1 MHDKLSQAV
10 KLYDQILS
18 QQVAQPRWR
27 TSSLAPVSPGP
38 YQQPQQSLAYG
49 QAYAPNGYAQWAP
62 QGGYQ
67 APVEAQ
73 REPLSPRISYASPPP
88 LQEQQYQQ
96 LQQHTQQHTQQPQ
109 YAPSHVSIPTAPQ
122 ISPSIP
128 SATLQSPQYAQQQPQ
143 YTTPLSA
150 PVPPLQSQYQPVSFT
165 PTPSTSSSTP
175 LVSLPHSPPPIEQR
189 HYQPPTPQTPS
200 LQSSNLTRHSSAYYV
215 PSQPAAP
222 IASLTRSSTVSSH
235 APPQLHR
242 PQQQQQ
248 QQFQAPSQPQPPQS
262 YQISSPPPA
271 VVSLSQFPSAPT
283 SAPQPTFSVYG
294 SPIPSGFEHKE
305 ERKEALLIDL

>member
-49 QAYAPNGYAQWAP
+49 QGYAPNGYAQWAP
-62 QGGYQ
+62 PQGQ

-73 REPLSPRISYASPPP
+73 REPLSPRMTYASPPP
-88 LQEQQYQQ
+88 VQEQQYQQ
-96 LQQHTQQHTQQPQ
+96 LQQHNPQPQ
-109 YAPSHVSIPTAPQ
+109 YASSPVSIPAAPQ
-122 ISPSIP
+122 VSPSIP
-128 SATLQSPQYAQQQPQ
+128 SAPLQSSQYVQQQPQ

-150 PVPPLQSQYQPVSFT
+150 PAPPPLSHYQPVSFT
-165 PTPSTSSSTP
+165 PTPLISSSAP
-175 LVSLPHSPPPIEQR
+175 FASLPHSPPPIEQR
-189 HYQPPTPQTPS
+189 HYQPPAPQTPT
-200 LQSSNLTRHSSAYYV
+200 LQSSNLTRHSSAYYA
-215 PSQPAAP
+215 PTQPAAP

-248 QQFQAPSQPQPPQS
+248 QQIQVPLQPQPPQS
-262 YQISSPPPA
+262 YQVSSPPPA
-271 VVSLSQFPSAPT
+271 PVSLSQFPSAPT

-294 SPIPSGFEHKE
+294 SSIPSGFEHKE

>member
-18 QQVAQPRWR
+18 QQVAHPRWR
-27 TSSLAPVSPGP
+27 TSSLAPASPGP
-38 YQQPQQSLAYG
+38 YQQPQQPLAYG
-49 QAYAPNGYAQWAP
+49 QGYAPNGYAQWAP

-67 APVEAQ
+67 APVEVQ
-73 REPLSPRISYASPPP
+73 REPLAPRMTYASPPP
-88 LQEQQYQQ
+88 VQEQQYQQ
-96 LQQHTQQHTQQPQ
+96 HTQQSR
-109 YAPSHVSIPTAPQ
+109 YAPSPVSVPTAPQ

-128 SATLQSPQYAQQQPQ
+128 SATPRYAQQQPQ
-143 YTTPLSA
+143 YTTPLTA
-150 PVPPLQSQYQPVSFT
+150 PVPPPQSHYQPVSFT
-165 PTPSTSSSTP
+165 PTPSISSSTP
-175 LVSLPHSPPPIEQR
+175 LVPLPQSPPPIEQR
-189 HYQPPTPQTPS
+189 HYQPPTPQAPS
-200 LQSSNLTRHSSAYYV
+200 LQSSNLARHSSAYYA

-222 IASLTRSSTVSSH
+222 NTSLTRSSTVLSYAH
-235 APPQLHR
+235 PQLHR
-242 PQQQQQ
+242 PQQQQHQ
-248 QQFQAPSQPQPPQS
+248 QYQAPSQPQPPQS

-271 VVSLSQFPSAPT
+271 PVSLSQFPSAPT